1 MSILYVQEFNAIF
14 AVVQKR
20 FGPAEPGWKFQVE
33 ARDIP
38 GRLFVETIP
47 NRADKAVTVRLRQSA
62 NQYPQQRMYQLAHEA
77 IHCLAPRPR
86 RDTLWIE
93 EGFANWHAVNYPRLP
108 SSYRKEARES
118 IKGFL
123 APTYHAFLK
132 LKPTDAQIAALRK
145 DQPVLDDVQADD
157 IIKHFGATEELA
169 KQLIQ
174 RLPKDRPP
182 EM

>member
-14 AVVQKR
+14 AMVQKR

-47 NRADKAVTVRLRQSA
+47 NPADKTVIVRLRHSA
-62 NQYPQQRMYQLAHEA
+62 NQDPQQRMYQLAHEA

-93 EGFANWHAVNYPRLP
+93 EGFANWHAVNYPGCPAHTAKRP
-108 SSYRKEARES
+108 VR
-118 IKGFL
+118 
-123 APTYHAFLK
+123 
-132 LKPTDAQIAALRK
+132 ALR
-145 DQPVLDDVQADD
+145 D
-157 IIKHFGATEELA
+157 FS
-169 KQLIQ
+169 
-174 RLPKDRPP
+174 PP
-182 EM
+182 PITRF